1 MFERFWILK
10 IGGGI
15 YLTMG
20 VGTMIARPL
29 MRKMTGW
36 EDWESHDV
44 NQQKLDEFIAKQDGK
59 TAIEVEEGENYF

>member
-44 NQQKLDEFIAKQDGK
+44 NQ
-59 TAIEVEEGENYF
+59 